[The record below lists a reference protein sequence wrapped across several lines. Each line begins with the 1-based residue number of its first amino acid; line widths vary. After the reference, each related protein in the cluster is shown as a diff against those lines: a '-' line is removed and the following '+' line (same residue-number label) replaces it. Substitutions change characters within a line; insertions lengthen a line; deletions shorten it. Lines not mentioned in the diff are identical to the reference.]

1 AVRGSVGAGQAMPAF
16 LRRIRQVVRVTMDEF
31 ETAPQPL
38 DESLIDAFVREV
50 LLSERRTVPVFVLA
64 PQEAGDYLVDPE
76 TLAEEFVGLG
86 PLYVMARHATTFRL
100 TDSLGDKRLSCF
112 YGALRVYLP
121 GFTCADEPTHH
132 PLMLRDRL
140 LDPIERTA
148 LVGQLAQRAAREI
161 TLPTSVMRD
170 AVTPTSAVAT
180 AGAPRTAVER
190 EVPAAPLTERA
201 SPRADVADTA
211 PAPVVALADVRTN
224 VPVDA
229 LLRAFDG
236 VSQRL
241 DALTRVVEQLIEQQ
255 RVSRDELTR
264 VRTSAA
270 VRAASTASLERRF
283 EALEQLVRGAMG
295 IDPVLA
301 EDQVAEPAVRSLD
314 ESDALASDEDDDPR
328 PSLRD
333 VLRQAAASQGDALL
347 VLDAADRAAAES
359 PFEDIDRVALVFDAM
374 ATLARRRME
383 GGLGVTLREAFREH
397 GIDYRSSISSSTAER
412 LRKQYRVR
420 GDDGVMYDCREH
432 LVLGNA
438 YDPRY
443 CLRIY
448 FTSRHPGETRFVIG
462 HVGRHFDVKSTS

>member
-1 AVRGSVGAGQAMPAF
+1 
-16 LRRIRQVVRVTMDEF
+16 
-31 ETAPQPL
+31 
-38 DESLIDAFVREV
+38 
-50 LLSERRTVPVFVLA
+50 
-64 PQEAGDYLVDPE
+64 
-76 TLAEEFVGLG
+76 
-86 PLYVMARHATTFRL
+86 
-100 TDSLGDKRLSCF
+100 
-112 YGALRVYLP
+112 
-121 GFTCADEPTHH
+121 
-132 PLMLRDRL
+132 
-140 LDPIERTA
+140 
-148 LVGQLAQRAAREI
+148 
-161 TLPTSVMRD
+161 
-170 AVTPTSAVAT
+170 
-180 AGAPRTAVER
+180 
-190 EVPAAPLTERA
+190 
-201 SPRADVADTA
+201 
-211 PAPVVALADVRTN
+211 
-224 VPVDA
+224 
-229 LLRAFDG
+229 
-236 VSQRL
+236 
-241 DALTRVVEQLIEQQ
+241 
-255 RVSRDELTR
+255 
-264 VRTSAA
+264 
-270 VRAASTASLERRF
+270 
-283 EALEQLVRGAMG
+283 MG